1 MLKVTNTDFWIQGNL
16 ERRKENEKLHFV
28 IIIIFI
34 HGRLGVEFGFKS

>member
-1 MLKVTNTDFWIQGNL
+1 MLKVTNPDFWIQGNL